1 VIEFFLPCVPPTAN
15 HQNKRITTIR
25 ARDGR
30 SFHKLGDEPE
40 LVKAKQMID
49 GLLVPYR
56 PPTPLTGPLTLTL
69 EFTWPWRAS
78 DSQRTRA
85 RRLIPRTSRPDC
97 SNLAKTTEDR
107 LAQLLFM
114 PDDAFVVELVV
125 RKFFGD
131 HPGIGIRIES
141 CLDPVQTVLPPMA
154 VTEPRERELFQEA
167 HK

>member
-1 VIEFFLPCVPPTAN
+1 VIEFFLVCVPPTAN
-15 HQNKRITTIR
+15 HQNKKIVRI
-25 ARDGR
+25 AKW
-30 SFHKLGDEPE
+30 HKLADEPE
-40 LVKAKQMID
+40 LVKAKEMID
-49 GLLVPYR
+49 GLLTPFR
-56 PPTPLTGPLTLTL
+56 PPAPLQGPLTLTL
-69 EFTWPWRAS
+69 EFTWPWRTS

-131 HPGIGIRIES
+131 HPGIGIRLEP
-141 CLDPVQTVLPPMA
+141 CLDPVQTVLPPLA
-154 VTEPRERELFQEA
+154 HDSAPREVGLLV
-167 HK
+167 